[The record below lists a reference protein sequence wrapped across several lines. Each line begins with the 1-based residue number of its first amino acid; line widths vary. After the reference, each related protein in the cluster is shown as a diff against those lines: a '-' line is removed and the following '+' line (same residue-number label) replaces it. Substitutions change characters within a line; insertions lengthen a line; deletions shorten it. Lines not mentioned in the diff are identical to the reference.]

1 MIYSQKELAQLVIEY
16 CVTYE
21 VEHVVISPGSRN
33 APLTIGFTNN
43 KNVKTFSIVDERSAA
58 FFGLGIAQQTQKPVA
73 LVCTSGSALLNYYPA
88 VAEAF
93 YSDIPLIVIS
103 ADRPK
108 HLIDIGDGQ
117 TIRQENIFINHC
129 LFNANLM
136 EGEDQIND
144 NSRLIETALRNAIL
158 NKGPVHINVPF
169 DEPLYETT
177 SELLIQKCIRKDS
190 VEELYKKYDFNEIA
204 DIWCSSK
211 KKMIIVGSNYPAKL
225 LQKQL
230 SEIVN
235 DESVLIL
242 TETTSNLTHD
252 RYINNID
259 KLIFTLS
266 DVEFETLRPEVLIT
280 FGGMVVSKKIKQFL
294 RNYQPQYHWHI
305 DSKKELDTY
314 HCLTEHIKKSPTF
327 FFNEFLKLIHGVK
340 SPYQKDWLSKFSL
353 RNKRHDAFLKTV
365 EFSDLKA
372 FDIILHNIP
381 DKTHLQ
387 LGNSSVIRYTQ
398 LFKLKNDVSVFC
410 NRGTSGIDGSASTA
424 IGAAYISKEPTV
436 FITGDIS
443 FFYDSNALWNSYLK
457 SDLRIIV
464 INNGGGGIFKILPGP
479 ASTNAMDYF
488 ETKHQLTAE
497 ALCEM
502 HHLRYYKA
510 TDENELE
517 DILDTFYD
525 SGKMP
530 KLLEVFTP
538 NSINDKVLKKY
549 FKYLE
554 D

>member
-1 MIYSQKELAQLVIEY
+1 
-16 CVTYE
+16 
-21 VEHVVISPGSRN
+21 
-33 APLTIGFTNN
+33 
-43 KNVKTFSIVDERSAA
+43 
-58 FFGLGIAQQTQKPVA
+58 
-73 LVCTSGSALLNYYPA
+73 
-88 VAEAF
+88 
-93 YSDIPLIVIS
+93 DIPLIVIS

-117 TIRQENIFINHC
+117 TIRQENVFLNHC

-136 EGEDQIND
+136 EGKEHRND
-144 NSRLIETALRNAIL
+144 NIRLIENAIRTAIL

-169 DEPLYETT
+169 DEPLYGTT
-177 SELLIQKCIRKDS
+177 RELLIEKCIRKDS
-190 VEELYKKYDFNEIA
+190 VKESDINYDFNEIVN
-204 DIWCSSK
+204 IWSGSK
-211 KKMIIVGSNYPAKL
+211 KKMILVGSNYPDER

-230 SEIVN
+230 SKIVK

-242 TETTSNLTHD
+242 TETTSNLSHD
-252 RYINNID
+252 RFINNID

-266 DVEFETLRPEVLIT
+266 DVEFENLRPEVLIT
-280 FGGMVVSKKIKQFL
+280 MGGMVVSKKIKQFL

-314 HCLTEHIKKSPTF
+314 HCLTEHIKKSPTIF
-327 FFNEFLKLIHGVK
+327 FDEFLELIHEVK
-340 SPYQKDWLSKFSL
+340 STYQKDWLSKFAL
-353 RNKRHDAFLKTV
+353 RNERHNVFLKRV

-372 FDIILHNIP
+372 FDIILNNIP

-387 LGNSSVIRYTQ
+387 LGNSSVIRYSQ
-398 LFKLKNDVSVFC
+398 LFKLKNDFSVFC

-424 IGAAYISKEPTV
+424 IGAAYVIKNCTT

-443 FFYDSNALWNSYLK
+443 FFYDSNALWNNYLK

-479 ASTNAMDYF
+479 ASTNAMNYF

-502 HHLRYYKA
+502 HHLHYYKA
-510 TDENELE
+510 TDENELV
-517 DILDTFYD
+517 DILDSFYD

-538 NSINDKVLKKY
+538 NAINDKVLKKY